1 MNLSNDVVMNYKI
14 LRWNLVAMSSTM
26 WWSLDYYIIP
36 VSSTDSLTTQQ
47 HRVDKMSDSLL
58 CLLTSWWAGLLFQWI
73 SLK

>member
-58 CLLTSWWAGLLFQWI
+58 CLLTS
-73 SLK
+73 